1 MNGMTYLLA
10 LAAGSWVLRVAFIVL
25 IPAERLPGR
34 VTAALGHTAPAVLAS
49 LVSVEAVAG
58 LQDDAGDV
66 RLAVVGALIA
76 ITAVAARRPNLAL
89 SAGLGMASALL
100 IDLVLVR

>member
-10 LAAGSWVLRVAFIVL
+10 LAAGSWALRVAFIVL
-25 IPAERLPGR
+25 IPAERLPER

-49 LVSVEAVAG
+49 LVSVETVTG
-58 LQDDAGDV
+58 LKDDGGDA
-66 RLAVVGALIA
+66 RLAVVAALIA
-76 ITAVAARRPNLAL
+76 ITTVAARRPNLAL
-89 SAGLGMASALL
+89 SAGLGVASALL

>member
-10 LAAGSWVLRVAFIVL
+10 LAAASWVLRVAFIVL
-25 IPAERLPGR
+25 IPAERLPER

-49 LVSVEAVAG
+49 LVSVETVAG
-58 LQDDAGDV
+58 LNDDGADA

-76 ITAVAARRPNLAL
+76 IAVVAARRPNLAL
-89 SAGLGMASALL
+89 SAGLGVAAALL
-100 IDLVLVR
+100 IDLVLVQ